1 MKKNHFTTTV
11 LRNII
16 VSHILI
22 LVVFVS
28 LWLCAVHQFYG
39 FVKNQDKITYR
50 NFLDIVSSGIDKEI
64 LIAEHAAVMTAFSS
78 SMDRLLSTSSYSNR
92 DITQIMNLKEQ
103 LSDSMQNQT
112 AIVNAM
118 VYFPNLDYIVGYNT
132 TATTPTYYIT
142 YIESLGITYDDW
154 IDFLQSKQTSG
165 YYLMQTDATPILYYV
180 YFVPVQNRSDKA
192 LILFQIADSV
202 IDLAKTT
209 TPESEALNLEVISY
223 NQETIVP
230 YAGDGEN
237 VQIIEKKSLDTG
249 WIYRGYIKNDSFKTY
264 LNHVNPLL
272 LGGIIASTLICAMAL
287 YFTLRTQYQPIRSIV
302 KELERL
308 APISHQKKDEY
319 SYIAASLEKMVQDQ
333 KEAQAEI
340 EKQGEQL
347 KQVYFRYLFSGK
359 YKSGSVGEDPLSL
372 FGLQFVRQGFYLAS
386 FRILPQ
392 TASTAPSPLT
402 EQLHLVGPDGEI
414 VGVRVADDGSR
425 SLYLLNYPMNH
436 EEYVQQKLFSF
447 LNRYLDTGC
456 RICVLL
462 SDFHCGEETIYE
474 AYKELAEM
482 EKLYSSPE
490 RSAGVYT
497 YVAYKSEKRQ
507 AQIKQQIMEYIQ
519 THYDDINLNVDEVC
533 RAVNKSPSSVSKI
546 LKESGD
552 EGVLY
557 HINYTRI
564 QQAKRIFAEEKGNVA
579 VKDVMLRVGFENQ
592 NRFTRLFKKFEGMT
606 PGEYCKSCADD
617 FNKNYLQNPEKL

>member
-1 MKKNHFTTTV
+1 MKKVHFTTTV

-28 LWLCAVHQFYG
+28 LWLCAVYQFYG
-39 FVKNQDKITYR
+39 FVKNQNRTTYK
-50 NFLDIVSSGIDKEI
+50 NFLDLVSAGIDKEI
-64 LIAEHAAVMTAFSS
+64 VVAEHAAVMTAFST
-78 SMDRLLSTSSYSNR
+78 SMDRLLSSSSYSNR
-92 DITQIMNLKEQ
+92 DITQVMNLKDQ

-112 AIVNAM
+112 TIVNAM
-118 VYFPNLDYIVGYNT
+118 VYFPDFDYIVGYNT
-132 TATTPTYYIT
+132 TAITQTYYIT
-142 YIESLGITYDDW
+142 YIESLGITYDAW
-154 IDFLQSKQTSG
+154 IEFLQSKQTSG
-165 YYLMQTDATPILYYV
+165 YYLMQTDTTPILYYV
-180 YFVPVQNRSDKA
+180 YFVPVQKHSNKA

-202 IDLAKTT
+202 IELAETT
-209 TPESEALNLEVISY
+209 TPESEALSLEVISF

-230 YAGDGEN
+230 YTGDGED
-237 VQIIEKKSLDTG
+237 VQIIETKSVDTG
-249 WIYRGYIKNDSFKTY
+249 WIYRGYIKNDSFTIY

-272 LGGIIASTLICAMAL
+272 LGGILTSTLICATAL

-308 APISHQKKDEY
+308 VPISHQKKDEY

-333 KEAQAEI
+333 KEAQFEI

-359 YKSGSVGEDPLSL
+359 YKSGSLGEDLLSL
-372 FGLQFVRQGFYLAS
+372 FGLQFVKQGFYLAS
-386 FRILPQ
+386 FRTLPQ
-392 TASTAPSPLT
+392 TSTATVSPLT
-402 EQLHLVGPDGEI
+402 ERLQFADPDGEI
-414 VGVRVADDGSR
+414 LGIRVADDGSR

-447 LNRYLDTGC
+447 LNQCLDTGC

-462 SDFHCGEETIYE
+462 SDFHCGEESIYE
-474 AYKELAEM
+474 AYKELTEM
-482 EKLYSSPE
+482 EKSYTSQDKP
-490 RSAGVYT
+490 AGVYT
-497 YVAYKSEKRQ
+497 YVAYKSEKKQ
-507 AQIKQQIMEYIQ
+507 TQIKQRIMEYIQ
-519 THYDDINLNVDEVC
+519 AHYDDINLNVDEVC

-546 LKESGD
+546 LKDSGD

-564 QQAKRIFAEEKGNVA
+564 QQAKRIFAEEKGNIA

-606 PGEYCKSCADD
+606 PGEYCKDCTNNL
-617 FNKNYLQNPEKL
+617 NKNYLQNL